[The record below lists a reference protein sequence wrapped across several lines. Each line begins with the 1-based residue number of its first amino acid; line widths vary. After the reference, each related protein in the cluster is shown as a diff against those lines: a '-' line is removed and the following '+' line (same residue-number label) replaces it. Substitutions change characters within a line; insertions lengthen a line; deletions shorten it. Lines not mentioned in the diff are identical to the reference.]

1 MYLNNVIKLRA
12 EKNAEFQSDVIRN
25 RSFDATSSDNKC
37 NVIRYS
43 SKNGYLNTSFQKNI
57 ITKFNFLLSLFQM

>member
-25 RSFDATSSDNKC
+25 RSFDATSSDNNKC
-37 NVIRYS
+37 NVKRYS
-43 SKNGYLNTSFQKNI
+43 SKNGYLNTSFQNNI
-57 ITKFNFLLSLFQM
+57 IIKFNFPLFQM